1 MTPAVTQV
9 AAQVDQAFLFIFG
22 VSAAILVFITIL
34 MIWFVIRYHH
44 SRHPQAADIRGNVL
58 AEIIW
63 TVIPTILVMAMFYF
77 GWNSYKALRSV
88 PADAM
93 KVQVTARMW
102 SWVFTYDNGKRA
114 STLYVPKDRAVRLDM
129 TSVDVIHSFFVPAFR
144 IKIDTVPG
152 MQTYAWFQAERTGSY
167 DILCAEYCGLRHANM
182 LSTVEV
188 MEPEAFDVW
197 YSGQSDDDK
206 EAEALFE
213 TYGCLSCHSLDGSED
228 VGPTLQGIYGA
239 ERTVTGQGGTRT
251 LIVDQDYL
259 RRAILEP
266 SVEIVVGQDDTMP
279 SYAQD
284 MSDKDLNLI
293 LRYLTGGAS
302 RDLER
307 GRQLMEA
314 EGCLSCHSTD
324 GSEIAGPTLK
334 NIVGRVVRLKDGTE
348 VVADDAYLREA
359 ILDPEKRMVSGYD
372 PIMPGY
378 EHLGEDEVQ
387 AMLDYMHS
395 LSDEHGH

>member
-1 MTPAVTQV
+1 
-9 AAQVDQAFLFIFG
+9 
-22 VSAAILVFITIL
+22 
-34 MIWFVIRYHH
+34 
-44 SRHPQAADIRGNVL
+44 
-58 AEIIW
+58 
-63 TVIPTILVMAMFYF
+63 
-77 GWNSYKALRSV
+77 
-88 PADAM
+88 
-93 KVQVTARMW
+93 
-102 SWVFTYDNGKRA
+102 
-114 STLYVPKDRAVRLDM
+114 
-129 TSVDVIHSFFVPAFR
+129 
-144 IKIDTVPG
+144 
-152 MQTYAWFQAERTGSY
+152 
-167 DILCAEYCGLRHANM
+167 
-182 LSTVEV
+182 
-188 MEPEAFDVW
+188 
-197 YSGQSDDDK
+197 
-206 EAEALFE
+206 
-213 TYGCLSCHSLDGSED
+213 

-348 VVADDAYLREA
+348 VVADDTYLREA
-359 ILDPEKRMVSGYD
+359 ILDPEKRMVGGYD

-395 LSDEHGH
+395 LSDGHDH